1 MKRAG
6 MMLFVAVLLVGA
18 FVPDADAQ
26 RRRRGEAAEPAPP
39 PAPTGPN
46 ANIVALMNGLT
57 WGMSRDQVITVVKEE
72 IKQKYWPQIQEVQDD
87 GVAEQN
93 LRNRMERDQQ
103 KFVDSCVKFDGQQTP
118 WSVSMIDQE
127 FTQNN
132 QEEMCKFDRGDSVD
146 YYFFI
151 RGKLWKIFRALNA
164 GDIAAAPPT
173 FDDMRAQMESQFGPG
188 ESITSIN
195 EYTLITTTVG
205 VKWLDSETE
214 LQMRW
219 LDLYGVFAI
228 VLTERATL
236 GNLTNLRRTTTTT
249 GTPAGA
255 GLTEAVTEGVTTDQ
269 NADIVQR
276 IRGQR
281 PDPTAPTT
289 P

>member
-6 MMLFVAVLLVGA
+6 LMLTVAVLLVGA
-18 FVPDADAQ
+18 FVPDAEAQ
-26 RRRRGEAAEPAPP
+26 RRRRGETATPAPP
-39 PAPTGPN
+39 PEPTEPN

-57 WGMSRDQVITVVKEE
+57 WGMSRDQVVVVVKEE
-72 IKQKYWPQIQEVQDD
+72 IKQKYWPQIVEVQDD

-132 QEEMCKFDRGDSVD
+132 QEEMCKYDRGDSVD
-146 YYFFI
+146 FYFFI
-151 RGKLWKIFRALNA
+151 RGKLWKIFRSLTGAL
-164 GDIAAAPPT
+164 AAAPPE
-173 FDDMRAQMESQFGPG
+173 FDDMRAQMEAQYGPG
-188 ESITSIN
+188 ESITSLN

-205 VKWLDSETE
+205 VKWIDSQTE

-219 LDLYGVFAI
+219 LDLYGVFAV

-236 GNLTNLRRTTTTT
+236 GNLSNLRRTATPTTQ
-249 GTPAGA
+249 AGS
-255 GLTEAVTEGVTTDQ
+255 GLTQAVTEGVPADE
-269 NADIVQR
+269 NSDIVQR